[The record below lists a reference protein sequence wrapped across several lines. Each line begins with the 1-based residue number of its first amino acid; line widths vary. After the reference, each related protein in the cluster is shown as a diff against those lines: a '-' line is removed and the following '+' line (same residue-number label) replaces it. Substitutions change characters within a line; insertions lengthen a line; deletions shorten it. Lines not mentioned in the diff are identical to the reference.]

1 MGQVG
6 IIIFVLLCFLRAIR
20 ARHHL
25 MALKIL
31 PTGTGAQQGQQAQV
45 DGYTLS
51 RGGPLDLPLDPP
63 RASAAGRSPPPL
75 TRLPDKGPRGGPLDP
90 PRASAAG
97 RSPPPLTRLLA
108 VEGATLDAQTI
119 AAARSWMLSNHLE
132 ILDLVPG
139 RAPCET
145 ALHWADALRLGDMA
159 RTRFERGSS
168 ARYALM
174 VSRSVWE
181 RAGIKVESPLSPTAL
196 DELAAQL
203 KRFANRAFGH
213 VVLPSC
219 KAPVM
224 SAKDLAS
231 SLRKAGGVGAAVFL
245 CARMIVLA
253 SLWSLVFVRPWWGA
267 AALLSYH
274 LIPAL
279 ALAGSK
285 IRADDLLLQTSCRSL
300 CQIVRAVRLLTHWL
314 DETEVDR
321 EISRLRTVYAELLA
335 QHPEQEREPR
345 AESCPICPARD
356 LVPFLTA
363 SDLAQGKPGY
373 FSLEKCRAC
382 GHVFQNPRLNS
393 RGLAFYYRD
402 YYDGLGAQSSEDWY
416 ARMTKVYASRANS
429 VRQVHQLS
437 QPKTWLDVGL
447 GQGHFCCFA
456 RDVFPETHFHG
467 LDRSENVSLALRR
480 RWIDE
485 AFCGQFIEFAREHA
499 NQYDVVSLFQYLE
512 HTPMPLEELKAAHT
526 VLAPGGYLVIDV
538 PNPEFRLA
546 SILGR
551 FWIPWMQPQHLHFF
565 AVDNLARVLT
575 DRGFVEVK
583 REFREVHEPADL
595 VWSLGLILRRFA
607 PLSPLP
613 WRKQAAPA
621 WRLLKVAVWIAALPL
636 FIAATMVDHVTALKK
651 TGESCSNHYRL
662 VARKLER

>member
-1 MGQVG
+1 
-6 IIIFVLLCFLRAIR
+6 
-20 ARHHL
+20 
-25 MALKIL
+25 
-31 PTGTGAQQGQQAQV
+31 
-45 DGYTLS
+45 
-51 RGGPLDLPLDPP
+51 
-63 RASAAGRSPPPL
+63 
-75 TRLPDKGPRGGPLDP
+75 
-90 PRASAAG
+90 
-97 RSPPPLTRLLA
+97 
-108 VEGATLDAQTI
+108 
-119 AAARSWMLSNHLE
+119 MLSNHLE

-139 RAPCET
+139 WAPCET
-145 ALHWADALRLGDMA
+145 ALRWADALRLGDMA

-196 DELAAQL
+196 DELTAQL
-203 KRFANRAFGH
+203 KSFANKAFGH

-231 SLRKAGGVGAAVFL
+231 SLRKASGAGSAVFL

-253 SLWSLVFVRPWWGA
+253 SLWFLVFVRPWWGA

-274 LIPAL
+274 LIPAI
-279 ALAGSK
+279 ALAGSR
-285 IRADDLLLQTSCRSL
+285 IHADNLLLQTSCRSL
-300 CQIVRAVRLLTHWL
+300 CQIVRTVRLFVHWL

-321 EISRLRTVYAELLA
+321 EIARLRTVYAELLA

-345 AESCPICPARD
+345 VESCPICSAPD
-356 LVPFLTA
+356 LTPFLTA
-363 SDLAQGKPGY
+363 SDLAQGKPGH

-429 VRQVHQLS
+429 VHQVCQLS

-456 RDVFPETHFHG
+456 RDVFPETRFHG
-467 LDRSENVSLALRR
+467 LDQSENVSLALRR
-480 RWIDE
+480 GWIDK
-485 AFCGQFIEFAREHA
+485 AFCGQFTELACEHA

-512 HTPMPLEELKAAHT
+512 HTLTPLEELRAAHT
-526 VLAPGGYLVIDV
+526 VLAPGGYLVIEI

-546 SILGR
+546 SVIGR

-565 AVDNLARVLT
+565 SVDSLARVLT
-575 DRGFVEVK
+575 DQGFVEVK
-583 REFREVHEPADL
+583 REFHEVHEPADL

-613 WRKQAAPA
+613 WRKEVAPA
-621 WRLLKVAVWIAALPL
+621 WRFLKVTVWITALPL
-636 FIAATMVDHVTALKK
+636 FLVATALDHVAALKR
-651 TGESCSNHYRL
+651 TGKSCSNHYRL